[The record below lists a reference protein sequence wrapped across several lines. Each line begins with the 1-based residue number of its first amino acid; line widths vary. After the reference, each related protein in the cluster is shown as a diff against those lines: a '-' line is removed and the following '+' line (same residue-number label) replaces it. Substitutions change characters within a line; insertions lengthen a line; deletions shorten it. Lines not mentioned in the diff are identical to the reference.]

1 MNLYVPCILHPILGS
16 DSFIDSDTAQQ
27 TIHHR
32 HTPNHT
38 PQWHPIAPIV
48 QPVCVPRRKRRQ
60 DHRHDRP
67 MQREQMLHS
76 RRGCWGG
83 IWRGVCSMCFRW
95 RMIVRRLL
103 WCSRICW
110 PRDKK
115 SMSSKAHL
123 PRMLYVDSAS
133 LLYLESYKSRDKNAD
148 DSINHAGIQ
157 LLNFI
162 GISTFDH
169 SL

>member
-1 MNLYVPCILHPILGS
+1 MFSMEDYCS
-16 DSFIDSDTAQQ
+16 AS
-27 TIHHR
+27 
-32 HTPNHT
+32 
-38 PQWHPIAPIV
+38 
-48 QPVCVPRRKRRQ
+48 PVVLTNSMRNC
-60 DHRHDRP
+60 
-67 MQREQMLHS
+67 
-76 RRGCWGG
+76 GCGCG
-83 IWRGVCSMCFRW
+83 DC
-95 RMIVRRLL
+95 
-103 WCSRICW
+103 CW